1 MAFNFPRILLSL
13 AAIGSIV
20 LLGYWLW
27 DYVLPYVL
35 Y

>member
-13 AAIGSIV
+13 AALGALV
-20 LLGYWLW
+20 LLGYYLW

>member
-1 MAFNFPRILLSL
+1 MSFNFARVLLGL
-13 AAIGSIV
+13 AAIGSV
-20 LLGYWLW
+20 ALLGYYLW